1 MAHELTWDDINREG
15 ISLSNQHPEI
25 EPDTIDLPR
34 LHAYVIQLSEFKGDP
49 QKFDEQTLQAIRS
62 AWITEFLERT
72 RNWA

>member
-1 MAHELTWDDINREG
+1 MAKELTWDDTNKVG
-15 ISLSNQHPEI
+15 IMLSNEHPEVQ
-25 EPDTIDLPR
+25 PDKVEFSR

-49 QKFDEQTLQAIRS
+49 QNFDERTLQAIRS

>member
-1 MAHELTWDDINREG
+1 MANELTWDDINRVG
-15 ISLSNQHPEI
+15 ISLSNSYPEI
-25 EPDTIDLPR
+25 QPDKIDLPR

-49 QKFDEQTLQAIRS
+49 EKFDEQNLLAIRS